1 MHLLTYL
8 INKLRRLKIDV
19 LKGENSLSAE
29 MEIEF
34 NEFLLSGGMKQAM
47 SNTTRRSVGGVTVC
61 SRRIE
66 RFLNC
71 HSSLFSTTV
80 TVSSADLTD

>member
-1 MHLLTYL
+1 MHLLTFL

-47 SNTTRRSVGGVTVC
+47 SNTGRSVGGVTVC

-66 RFLNC
+66 RFLNS

>member
-47 SNTTRRSVGGVTVC
+47 SNTRRSVDGVTVC